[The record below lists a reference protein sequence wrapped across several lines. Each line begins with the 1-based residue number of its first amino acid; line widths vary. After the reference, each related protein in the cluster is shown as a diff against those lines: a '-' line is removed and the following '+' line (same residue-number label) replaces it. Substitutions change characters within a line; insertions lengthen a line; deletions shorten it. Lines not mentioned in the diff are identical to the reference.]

1 MAAVYGYT
9 RVSTERQADEG
20 ESIAVQE
27 RTLAGY
33 AQMHGFTIDKVFSER
48 GVSGSKPLAERAEG
62 AALLGVL
69 KPGDIVITPKL
80 DRMFRSASDALANL
94 EYMRRKGVALHM
106 IDLGGDVTGNG
117 IAKLVF
123 TILSAVA
130 EAERDRIRERITVV
144 KADQKARNR
153 FLGGDAPFGYRIE
166 YDGTGKR
173 GACLVEHPE
182 QQAAIAEMRSM
193 HREGKSLRAIA
204 AAAEGQGFKLSLMTV
219 RRIVTSGSTC
229 AK

>member
-1 MAAVYGYT
+1 MAVYAYT
-9 RVSTERQADEG
+9 RVSTDRQAEEG

-27 RTLAGY
+27 RTIAGY
-33 AQMHGFTIDKVFSER
+33 AQMHGFAVNKVFSER
-48 GVSGSKPLAERAEG
+48 GVSGSKPLGERPEG
-62 AALLGVL
+62 SALLAAL

-94 EYMRRKGVALHM
+94 DRMKRLGVCLHM

-130 EAERDRIRERITVV
+130 EAERDRIRERISTV

-153 FLGGDAPFGYRIE
+153 FLGGDPPFGYRIE
-166 YDGTGKR
+166 VEYDAAGKR
-173 GACLVEHPE
+173 KGARLVENRE

-193 HREGKSLRAIA
+193 QQNGLSLRAIA
-204 AAAEGQGFKLSLMTV
+204 AAMQAKGFKLSHVGVKQAINRV
-219 RRIVTSGSTC
+219 RG
-229 AK
+229 